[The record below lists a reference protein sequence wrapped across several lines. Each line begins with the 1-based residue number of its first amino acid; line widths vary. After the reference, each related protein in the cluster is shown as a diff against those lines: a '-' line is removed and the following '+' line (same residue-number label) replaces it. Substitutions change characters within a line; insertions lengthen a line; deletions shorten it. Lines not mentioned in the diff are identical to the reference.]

1 MTLKFVFATTNKG
14 KLAEVQS
21 IAQIVGFEL
30 ILPNPDWGPSPEV
43 EEGTVSY
50 QENARLKAEGFFQWC
65 HLPVVADDTGLE
77 VDCLQG
83 APGILSARY
92 AGKDATMATNKQLLL
107 TQIGATPEPTA
118 RFRCMLCY
126 YDGISPPTYAEDT
139 LEGIIRPKQ
148 QGSAGFGYDDLFE
161 VQGHAKTLSQ
171 LKEGNFTHTHR
182 FKAFQ
187 KLLEALKKE

>member
-21 IAQIVGFEL
+21 IAQHVGFEL
-30 ILPNPDWGPSPEV
+30 ILPDPAWGPAPEV

-50 QENARLKAEGFFQWC
+50 QENALLKAQGFFQWC
-65 HLPVVADDTGLE
+65 NLPVVADDTGLE
-77 VDCLQG
+77 VDCLHG

-92 AGKDATMATNKQLLL
+92 AGKDATMAAHKQLLL
-107 TQIGATPEPTA
+107 SQIGKTAEPTA

-126 YDGISPPTYAEDT
+126 YDGIHPPTFAEDT
-139 LEGIIRPKQ
+139 LEGMIRPQQ
-148 QGSAGFGYDDLFE
+148 QGGAGFGYDDLFE
-161 VQGHAKTLSQ
+161 VQGHGQTLAQ
-171 LKEGNFTHTHR
+171 LKEGTFTKTHR

-187 KLLEALKKE
+187 KLLTTLQQ